1 MSNFIKRV
9 KKKAIDKTIIP
20 DFFILK
26 SKFVDNRNEKFETS
40 KISIL
45 NTSLNSDNLG
55 DEIINLYCNNILKEL
70 NVIPNEQI
78 STHSLDNKIISNHD
92 LKLITGTN
100 LLTSSMNAI
109 GVWKHPQDFTKISNV
124 GLMGVG
130 WGLYTGKPNYYTKVF
145 LNSILSKSLIHAGRY
160 RYTLEKLKSIGV
172 SNVVNTA
179 CPTMWNLTTDF
190 CEKIPKKKSE
200 NVVTTVTDYDK
211 NIKKDFKM
219 LDILLKNYNK
229 VYVWIQGE
237 HDLEY
242 LRRYERFNNLVVIK
256 NSLAAYTKVLQSQAS
271 IDYVGTRLHAGIHA
285 LNNKRRSIIIAIDN
299 RATEIAKDTKLP
311 IIERDNV
318 SEKLDLV
325 INKSFQTS
333 IRLPLGNINKW
344 KAQFIKH

>member
-145 LNSILSKSLIHAGRY
+145 LNSILSKSFIHSVRDS
-160 RYTLEKLKSIGV
+160 YTLEKLNSIGV
-172 SNVVNTA
+172 SNVLNTA